1 MAKVIRPEI
10 DWDYK
15 ADIVVIGS
23 GATGLPAAIRARDQG
38 ASVIM
43 VEANYDIGG
52 HAILSAANTALGGG
66 TSAQKEYGIVDS
78 PDLLFQDLT
87 DWSIVE
93 TNGMPEYRYNDRA
106 VQRALADNEALT
118 YEFLVANGVIFRDT
132 PPDVNGGHAIGLSA
146 PRENHVI
153 WDQGQCLESP
163 LGKNGA
169 GLMRPLEASARAK
182 GVQFLLNYHMD
193 SIVRKSPTSGRALGI
208 KARYTPTILPGTST
222 PLKSFASR
230 GNIDMTSTN
239 VNIKATKAVIIATG
253 GYTSNVNFRRIFDP
267 RLTEEFQVAGEPYS
281 YQDASGE
288 LAAMAIGASLWG
300 TANQTFERNGAVRK
314 RGQIGA
320 QYTYTGF
327 GPDSP
332 IFPLCRAIGLRLDD
346 WQNVICVNQVGQRF
360 YDETAGNWPIGTKW
374 GDMDPYVPGSYLNA
388 ENITYKS
395 KWADE
400 GETMSEA
407 SDAPDVAGK
416 IRFSRESKWID
427 AAWAM
432 NDGSTAPDFGAGPTC
447 AIFDSDAVKRLG
459 WVLGPPNTDPEYF
472 FSGDTIA
479 QLAQNIK
486 GPYQKIPMNAANLEM
501 TVIRYNSLVD
511 AGMDVDFGKPTP
523 MYKIETPPYYAAW
536 ASPVVHD
543 AYTGLRINIQCQ
555 VVDMSGEVIPGLYCG
570 GESAGGCSQHGLG
583 RCLTQ
588 GYIAGKHAAGLT
600 PWD

>member
-1 MAKVIRPEI
+1 MAKIIRPEI
-10 DWDYK
+10 TWDYK

-38 ASVIM
+38 ASVIII
-43 VEANYDIGG
+43 EANYDIGG

-66 TSAQKEYGIVDS
+66 TSAQKKYGIVDS
-78 PDLLFQDLT
+78 PDILFQDLT

-106 VQRALADNEALT
+106 VQRALADNEAPT
-118 YEFLVANGVIFRDT
+118 YEFLVANGVIFRDI

-146 PRENHVI
+146 PRENHPI
-153 WDQGQCLESP
+153 WDKGQCLESP

-169 GLMRPLEASARAK
+169 SLMRPLEASARAK

-193 SIVRKSPTSGRALGI
+193 SIIRETPTSGRVLGI

-222 PLKSFASR
+222 PLKSFASQ

-253 GYTSNVNFRRIFDP
+253 GHTSNVNFRRIFDP

-300 TANQTFERNGAVRK
+300 TANQTFERNGAIRK
-314 RGQIGA
+314 RGFIGA
-320 QYTYTGF
+320 RYTYTAF
-327 GPDSP
+327 RPKSP
-332 IFPLCRAIGLRLDD
+332 IFPLCCATGLKLDD
-346 WQNVICVNQVGQRF
+346 WQNVICVNQVGKRF
-360 YDETAGNWPIGTKW
+360 YDETAGNWPMGTRY
-374 GDMDPYVPGSYLNA
+374 GDMDPYVPGSYRNA
-388 ENITYKS
+388 ENTTYKS

-407 SDAPDVAGK
+407 SDDPGAAGK
-416 IRFSRESKWID
+416 LRLSRESKWID
-427 AAWAM
+427 AALAM
-432 NDGSTAPDFGAGPTC
+432 NEGSTAPDFGAGPTW
-447 AIFDSDAVKRLG
+447 AIFDSDVVTRQG

-472 FSGDTIA
+472 FSGDTIE

-486 GPYQKIPMNAANLEM
+486 GSYQKIPMNAANLAM
-501 TVIRYNSLVD
+501 TVARYNSFVD
-511 AGMDVDFGKPTP
+511 TGIDLDFEKPTP
-523 MYKIETPPYYAAW
+523 MYKIETPPFYAAW

-543 AYTGLRINIQCQ
+543 AYAGLRINIQCQ
-555 VVDMSGEVIPGLYCG
+555 VADMNGEVIPGLYCG

-583 RCLTQ
+583 RCVTQ
-588 GYIAGKHAAGLT
+588 GYIAGKHAAGLK